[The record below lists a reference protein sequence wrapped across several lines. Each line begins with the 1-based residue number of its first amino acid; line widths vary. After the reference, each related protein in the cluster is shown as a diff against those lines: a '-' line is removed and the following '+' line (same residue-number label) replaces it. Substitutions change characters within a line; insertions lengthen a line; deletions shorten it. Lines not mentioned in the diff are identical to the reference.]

1 VVADFKKSNPSF
13 FWLKSCI
20 MNIMMNNPIN
30 KILEKVQ
37 KRLKISNGFE
47 KVEKGTRSEVYL
59 SKDFIVKINENSTVL
74 QQEGSILR
82 SLDFAIVPKVIDFFI
97 FNGYGVLVEKR
108 LLGESLDEIWKNLR
122 DKNKNKI
129 IEDLTNFVF
138 KINKVKF
145 DYFWS
150 VQYNKKF
157 KSYDELLFHKFRS
170 YQQKIFKNEKAY
182 ELFRKISDYIQENK
196 VKEVFSN
203 STPVL
208 VHGDLIMHNL
218 LSDGSGLTG
227 VLDWEYVQY
236 GDTFYDL
243 ARVIY
248 YQECAK
254 AYVEEE
260 KDEFFEHDFTTRLI
274 DGLQSKIKFDGEK
287 YRIIRSFYFIDTI
300 IWALTSKEPE
310 KNLSG
315 LTPPVFRE

>member
-1 VVADFKKSNPSF
+1 
-13 FWLKSCI
+13 
-20 MNIMMNNPIN
+20 MMNNPIN

-37 KRLKISNGFE
+37 KKLEISKGFE

-97 FNGYGVLVEKR
+97 FNGHGVLVEKR

-129 IEDLTNFVF
+129 IEDLTDFVF
-138 KINKVKF
+138 KINKVKY

-170 YQQKIFKNEKAY
+170 YKEKISGNEKAY

-196 VKEVFSN
+196 IKEIFSD
-203 STPVL
+203 SIPVL
-208 VHGDLIMHNL
+208 VHGDLIIHNL
-218 LSDGSGLTG
+218 LSDGGGLTG

-236 GDTFYDL
+236 GDVFYDL

-254 AYVEEE
+254 AYVEEGR
-260 KDEFFEHDFTTRLI
+260 DEFFEYDFTTRLI

-300 IWALTSKEPE
+300 IWALTSKESE

-315 LTPPVFRE
+315 LTPPVFREW

>member
-1 VVADFKKSNPSF
+1 
-13 FWLKSCI
+13 
-20 MNIMMNNPIN
+20 MNNPIN

-37 KRLKISNGFE
+37 KKLEISKGFE

-97 FNGYGVLVEKR
+97 FNGHGVLVEKR

-129 IEDLTNFVF
+129 IEDLTDFVF
-138 KINKVKF
+138 KINKVKY

-170 YQQKIFKNEKAY
+170 YKEKISGNEKAY

-196 VKEVFSN
+196 IKEIFSD
-203 STPVL
+203 SIPVL
-208 VHGDLIMHNL
+208 VHGDLIIHNL
-218 LSDGSGLTG
+218 LSDGGGLTG

-236 GDTFYDL
+236 GDVFYDL

-254 AYVEEE
+254 AYVEEGR
-260 KDEFFEHDFTTRLI
+260 DEFFEYDFTTRLI

-300 IWALTSKEPE
+300 IWALTSKESE

-315 LTPPVFRE
+315 LTPPVFREW

>member
-1 VVADFKKSNPSF
+1 
-13 FWLKSCI
+13 

-37 KRLKISNGFE
+37 KKLEISKGFE

-82 SLDFAIVPKVIDFFI
+82 SLDFAIVQKVIDFFI
-97 FNGYGVLVEKR
+97 FNGHGVLVEKR

-129 IEDLTNFVF
+129 IEDLTDFVF
-138 KINKVKF
+138 KINKVKY

-170 YQQKIFKNEKAY
+170 YKEKISGNEKAY

-196 VKEVFSN
+196 IKEIFSD
-203 STPVL
+203 SIPVL
-208 VHGDLIMHNL
+208 VHGDLIIHNL
-218 LSDGSGLTG
+218 LSDGGGLTG

-236 GDTFYDL
+236 GDVFYDL

-254 AYVEEE
+254 AYVEEGR
-260 KDEFFEHDFTTRLI
+260 DEFFEYDFTTRLI

-300 IWALTSKEPE
+300 IWALTSKESE

-315 LTPPVFRE
+315 LTPPVFREW